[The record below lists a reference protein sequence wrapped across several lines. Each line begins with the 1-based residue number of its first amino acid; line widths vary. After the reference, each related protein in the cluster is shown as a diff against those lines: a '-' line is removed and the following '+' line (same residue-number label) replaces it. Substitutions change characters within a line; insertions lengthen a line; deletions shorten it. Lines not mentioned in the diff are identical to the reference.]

1 MVTGMKKEILLLA
14 VFVTTM
20 FLVSYC
26 AGQSNVVF
34 YGTNASSIGVS
45 FVDTNLSVS
54 ARASIV
60 ADLQLCLQA
69 WGKGTQFRLGADDPA
84 FVAHLYNP
92 DITPNY
98 PETIDFPDNVVSN
111 GTTGFALQIPKTLS
125 DAYTNAFAFAAA
137 NSNIVAAAYAFVAFV
152 SSSNFPSISSNA
164 LPNYIMF
171 KNGLADAH
179 AESNAIVN
187 LAPQIIPDLCHQTY
201 FPPSYLGFC
210 YSSEG
215 LAATNLW
222 VKIPC
227 SSVTQGGYKEWSGL
241 TALWHNGKW
250 KFCTW
255 LDWVP

>member
-1 MVTGMKKEILLLA
+1 MKTKRLLA
-14 VFVTTM
+14 VVAVITCCVTVG
-20 FLVSYC
+20 F
-26 AGQSNVVF
+26 GQSNVVY
-34 YGTNASSIGVS
+34 YGTDTNAIGIT

-92 DITPNY
+92 DTTPYY

-111 GTTGFALQIPKTLS
+111 GIAGYSLQIPKTLS

-137 NSNIVAAAYAFVAFV
+137 NSNIVAAAYEFVAFV
-152 SSSNFPSISSNA
+152 SSTNFVSLPSNA

-171 KNGLADAH
+171 KNGLPDAN

-187 LAPQIIPDLCHQTY
+187 LAPQIMPDLCEQTY
-201 FPPSYLGFC
+201 HPPSILGL
-210 YSSEG
+210 YYDVKGPS
-215 LAATNLW
+215 ATNLW
-222 VKIPC
+222 MRVPN
-227 SSVTQGGYKEWSGL
+227 SSPSAGGFVDWAS
-241 TALWHNGKW
+241 TSVLWHDGKW
-250 KFCTW
+250 RFCIW
-255 LDWVP
+255 ADWVP